1 MIPTDDDGPYYWHIK
16 SGTIQREP
24 PENKDSSSQPAMN
37 FQRQVVREAEVGTQL
52 NVVSRMRVNCY
63 SLLLRNQ
70 GY

>member
-1 MIPTDDDGPYYWHIK
+1 
-16 SGTIQREP
+16 
-24 PENKDSSSQPAMN
+24 MN